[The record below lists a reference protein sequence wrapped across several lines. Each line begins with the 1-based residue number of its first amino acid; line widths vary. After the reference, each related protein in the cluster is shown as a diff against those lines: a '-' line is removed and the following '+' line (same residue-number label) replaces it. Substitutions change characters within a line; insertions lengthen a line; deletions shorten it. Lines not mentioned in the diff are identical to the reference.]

1 MIENAS
7 VEGFTIA
14 DEDLETLDG
23 LDEDLVTDWYV
34 VYLFTA
40 LSCASLELSSH
51 RMSTVT
57 FRDYCSLTNLLD
69 RDPTDAP

>member
-7 VEGFTIA
+7 VERFTIT

-40 LSCASLELSSH
+40 FIFCEL
-51 RMSTVT
+51 
-57 FRDYCSLTNLLD
+57 
-69 RDPTDAP
+69 